1 MYLDAMDVLKTLID
15 MYLKDD
21 WQLKKEKKGHKI
33 EYITE
38 YLPDPKGN
46 DERIKTV
53 RSEIIMNC
61 APANVYEAIM
71 HFDHVYN
78 FDSFLKSHEVLEDY
92 GEDAPLVG
100 DDDTSTSCPI
110 NFARPQT
117 ALSGSAA
124 IAASLRDEIAR
135 LQPWY
140 DRHIKEHGRTL
151 YGASTLALDD
161 VVDAIAAMFA
171 DVMPPPPVPDAS
183 LGEGLRLVIDDLKAF
198 YVEAMMAQPGT
209 SPNDSLVRWFWDE
222 TTAGAILLDLKER
235 CLAAEDEEI
244 KLLGSVF
251 LVPRSKVDRDAV

>member
-1 MYLDAMDVLKTLID
+1 MGGLAQYIESAGIATTQISLVRLHTEKMRPPRALWVPFELGRPLGIPGDAAFQHRVLRAALS
-15 MYLKDD
+15 L
-21 WQLKKEKKGHKI
+21 L
-33 EYITE
+33 
-38 YLPDPKGN
+38 
-46 DERIKTV
+46 
-53 RSEIIMNC
+53 
-61 APANVYEAIM
+61 EA
-71 HFDHVYN
+71 
-78 FDSFLKSHEVLEDY
+78 DSGPVLEDY

-171 DVMPPPPVPDAS
+171 DDTPPSPVPDAS

-251 LVPRSKVDRDAV
+251 LVPRSKVDRGAV